1 MVVSG
6 QLQLSTAVPPV
17 SIALHAGFVPLPTRI
32 QLRRQKSSSLLG
44 IKPRFSDRL
53 ARRLFATQSKFLS
66 YPTGFKERILVSTRT
81 ENENYYKNWQH
92 EG

>member
-17 SIALHAGFVPLPTRI
+17 SIAQHADFSPLPTRT
-32 QLRRQKSSSLLG
+32 QLRRQKSSSVLG

-53 ARRLFATQSKFLS
+53 ARSLLATRSKFLS
-66 YPTGFKERILVSTRT
+66 YPPGFKERILVGTRT
-81 ENENYYKNWQH
+81 ENANYYKNWQH
-92 EG
+92 